1 MTQPFRFAHPAS
13 IASALAAPAL
23 AALALAV
30 LALAGCNRETAEPA
44 QNEVPAPAIPA
55 TNVLPSAAPTPAGPD
70 LPAPLGPEAEKGEKG
85 ARNVLLG
92 FARAL
97 ENRQF
102 DTAFALLGGSVRGDQ
117 NEAEFGAQWSELRD
131 ISVAIVDGGIEGG
144 AGSLYYT
151 AQTTITAQDAAGR
164 PVRFEGPIVL
174 RRANDVDGA
183 SAAQLRWHLASF
195 DVVQTN

>member
-1 MTQPFRFAHPAS
+1 MTQPCQFVRHPA
-13 IASALAAPAL
+13 IAFAPAL
-23 AALALAV
+23 ALAALG
-30 LALAGCNRETAEPA
+30 LAGCKQETAQPTQEQEPA
-44 QNEVPAPAIPA
+44 SVVAPSAS
-55 TNVLPSAAPTPAGPD
+55 LSAAPTPTGSN
-70 LPAPLGPEAEKGEKG
+70 LPAPLIPEAEQGEKG

-102 DTAFALLGGSVRGDQ
+102 DTAFALLGGSARGDQ
-117 NEAEFGAQWSELRD
+117 SETEFAAQWNDLRD

-164 PVRFEGPIVL
+164 LVRFEGPIVL
-174 RRANDVDGA
+174 RRINDVDGA

-195 DVVQTN
+195 DVVQTH